1 MSDRILERAFE
12 LARSGQC
19 RHLSEIHHQLK
30 LEGFTQIQA
39 HLDGP
44 TIKIQLKKLM
54 DAAADRRLGDS
65 HE

>member
-19 RHLSEIHHQLK
+19 SHLSEIHYQLK

-44 TIKIQLKKLM
+44 TIKNQLKKLM
-54 DAAADRRLGDS
+54 AAANRRPGDS